1 MPCFHPLAAFKLPG
15 GGIEF
20 ARGGHGRDHAKALGA
35 IDIPCGRCV
44 GCSLQ
49 RSRDW
54 AIRCV
59 HEAQLHRDNCYV
71 TLTYSPE
78 NLPALGSLHYR
89 DFQLFMKRLI
99 SHFKKRDI
107 RFYMCGE
114 YGEQLSRPHY
124 HACLFNITFPD
135 LKYYK
140 ENKQGNR
147 LYTSQI
153 LDKLWGL
160 SDTQNLVGE
169 VTLQS
174 AAYCARYI
182 LQKKSGDQADA
193 HYQGRVPEFNR
204 MSLRPGIGA
213 KWLDRYRTDVFPCDY
228 VVSVDGHKDRVPRYY
243 DKRNKDHD
251 EEQLLRVKLARE
263 IAGRDHWS
271 DNTTSRL
278 RVKEVVQNAAIKQLT
293 RDL

>member
-1 MPCFHPLAAFKLPG
+1 MPCFHPLSAYKLAG

-20 ARGGHGRDHAKALGA
+20 ARGGHGRDHANALGA

-44 GCSLQ
+44 GCKLQ

-54 AIRCV
+54 AIRCM
-59 HEAQLHRDNCYV
+59 HEASLYRDNCYV

-78 NLPALGSLHYR
+78 NLPPLGSLQYR
-89 DFQLFMKRLI
+89 DFQLFMKRLR
-99 SHFKKRDI
+99 SHFKQPNI

-114 YGEQLSRPHY
+114 YGTATRRPHY

-140 ENKQGNR
+140 LNKQGDR
-147 LYTSQI
+147 LSTSLI

-160 SDTQNLVGE
+160 SDTQCLVGA

-174 AAYCARYI
+174 AGYVARYL
-182 LQKKSGDQADA
+182 LQKQTGDLADD
-193 HYQGRVPEFNR
+193 HYQGRTPEFNR

-213 KWLDRYRTDVFPCDY
+213 GWLQRFRPDVFPCDY

-243 DKRNKDHD
+243 DVLNERHD
-251 EEQLLRVKLARE
+251 AEQLERVKRARE
-263 IAGRDHWS
+263 IAGQDHWH

-278 RVKEVVQNAAIKQLT
+278 RVKEVVQQAAIRQLT